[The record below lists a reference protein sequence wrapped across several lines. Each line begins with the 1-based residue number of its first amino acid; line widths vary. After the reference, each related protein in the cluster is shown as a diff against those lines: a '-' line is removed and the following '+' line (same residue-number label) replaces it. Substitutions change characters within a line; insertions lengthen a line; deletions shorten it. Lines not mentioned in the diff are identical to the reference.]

1 MAELKY
7 SKGGT
12 PYIKTPFGN
21 IIFSKTLK
29 TAKGYSWFTV
39 NGKAFDCSFE
49 KITILPVDF
58 RKKMKRIFTSFADD
72 NGYISESSLP
82 LLSEVLQNTD
92 FEEIYNPKPKRK
104 YKKRIP

>member
-7 SKGGT
+7 SKSGT

-21 IIFSKTLK
+21 IIFSKTTK
-29 TAKGYSWFTV
+29 TAKGYGWFTI
-39 NGKAFDCSFE
+39 NGRAFDCSFE
-49 KITILPVDF
+49 KITVLPVDF
-58 RKKMKRIFTSFADD
+58 RKTMKKIFTSFAND
-72 NGYISESSLP
+72 GYISESSLP
-82 LLSEVLQNTD
+82 LLSEVLKNTD